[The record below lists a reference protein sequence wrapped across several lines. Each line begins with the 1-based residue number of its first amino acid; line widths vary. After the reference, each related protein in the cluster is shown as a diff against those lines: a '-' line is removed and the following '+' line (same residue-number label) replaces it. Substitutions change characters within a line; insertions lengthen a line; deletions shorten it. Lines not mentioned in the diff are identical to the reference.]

1 MRRDKSNYIIQS
13 VAHAL
18 DVLEEYRGETDE
30 LGVTELSKKLKLHKN
45 NVFRILATLQS
56 RNYIEQ
62 NKSNDNYKLGIKC
75 LELGQTFIHQRG
87 LLKQAKA
94 ILRELAEMTGET
106 SYLSFLRGNEVVY
119 LDAVEGTSTV
129 RVVSRVGLHMPLHA
143 TAAGKALVASES
155 DEELAKRFRR
165 DPQVHEKHQD
175 HASRTPRRPGESPGA
190 GIRNRFRG
198 VRGRAPL
205 PGLAHPRLHPQG
217 DRRDQRVRPGPS
229 DLRGADQR
237 GDRERGRARRLFLVR
252 PARVSGISD
261 PDFPHPYLLTAG
273 SLWRT
278 FS

>member
-18 DVLEEYRGETDE
+18 DVLEEFRGETDE

-62 NKSNDNYKLGIKC
+62 NRSNDNYKLGIKC

-87 LLKQAKA
+87 LLKQAKVV
-94 ILRELAEMTGET
+94 LKELAETTGET

-143 TAAGKALVASES
+143 SAAGKALIAFES
-155 DEELAKRFRR
+155 DEELAKRFSGELKRFTKNTKTALADLIADLQNVRKLGYATDLEEFEDGLRCLAAPIR
-165 DPQVHEKHQD
+165 DYTRKVI
-175 HASRTPRRPGESPGA
+175 GA
-190 GIRNRFRG
+190 
-198 VRGRAPL
+198 L
-205 PGLAHPRLHPQG
+205 
-217 DRRDQRVRPGPS
+217 S
-229 DLRGADQR
+229 
-237 GDRERGRARRLFLVR
+237 
-252 PARVSGISD
+252 VSGPAHRISEERIEG
-261 PDFPHPYLLTAG
+261 LIAG
-273 SLWRT
+273 EVLRHAQALSGRLGYRE
-278 FS
+278 

>member
-13 VAHAL
+13 VSHAL
-18 DVLEEYRGETDE
+18 DVLEEFRGETDE

-87 LLKQAKA
+87 LLKQAKV
-94 ILRELAEMTGET
+94 ILKELAETTGET

-143 TAAGKALVASES
+143 TAAGKALVAFES
-155 DEELAKRFRR
+155 DDDLARRFSGELRRFTKNTKTSFP
-165 DPQVHEKHQD
+165 DL
-175 HASRTPRRPGESPGA
+175 ASDLT
-190 GIRNRFRG
+190 G
-198 VRGRAPL
+198 VRKSGYAVDFEEFEEGLHCLAAPI
-205 PGLAHPRLHPQG
+205 
-217 DRRDQRVRPGPS
+217 RDYTRKVI
-229 DLRGADQR
+229 GA
-237 GDRERGRARRLFLVR
+237 LS
-252 PARVSGISD
+252 VSGPANRVTEERIERQIASEVVRAAQTLSGRLG
-261 PDFPHPYLLTAG
+261 F
-273 SLWRT
+273 RE
-278 FS
+278 

>member
-1 MRRDKSNYIIQS
+1 MVRRDKSNYIIQS

-18 DVLEEYRGETDE
+18 DVLEEFRGETDE

-87 LLKQAKA
+87 LLKQAKV
-94 ILRELAEMTGET
+94 ILKELAEKTGET

-143 TAAGKALVASES
+143 TAAGKALIALES
-155 DEELAKRFRR
+155 DDELAKRFSGELRR
-165 DPQVHEKHQD
+165 FTKNT
-175 HASRTPRRPGESPGA
+175 RTSLTELMPD
-190 GIRNRFRG
+190 IN
-198 VRGRAPL
+198 
-205 PGLAHPRLHPQG
+205 
-217 DRRDQRVRPGPS
+217 
-229 DLRGADQR
+229 
-237 GDRERGRARRLFLVR
+237 LVR
-252 PARVSGISD
+252 EAGYAVDLEEFEEGLRCLAAPIRDYTRKVIGAISVSGPAHRISEERING
-261 PDFPHPYLLTAG
+261 LIGGEVLRAAN
-273 SLWRT
+273 SLSARLGYRE
-278 FS
+278 